1 MFYFTFSSC
10 FPFFL
15 SFFPPPPSV
24 FFSSQSPERSIDSLG
39 SPTGG
44 SGADGLSEDEML
56 MLGLNDSIA
65 DDELELR
72 APYIPM
78 SDQDEA
84 LDLLISND
92 MVMWS
97 PPQTTDQKNGLK
109 WYEMESARNKKLK
122 GGG

>member
-1 MFYFTFSSC
+1 
-10 FPFFL
+10 
-15 SFFPPPPSV
+15 
-24 FFSSQSPERSIDSLG
+24 
-39 SPTGG
+39 
-44 SGADGLSEDEML
+44 ML

-97 PPQTTDQKNGLK
+97 PPHTTDQKSCPK
-109 WYEMESARNKKLK
+109 W
-122 GGG
+122 